1 MEIAIA
7 IIVVASALGGVYL
20 GHWFTLKSIA
30 HVQPSTQDTI
40 KMNLAMLEDE
50 DDDPYKP
57 NDGDM
62 GEAQRQNAPESVNEY
77 INRIK
82 QKYGKNPEDMYG
94 LPGSS

>member
-1 MEIAIA
+1 MELAIA

-30 HVQPSTQDTI
+30 HVQPSTKDTI
-40 KMNLAMLEDE
+40 AMNIEYMAEE
-50 DDDPYKP
+50 DDDPYAP
-57 NDGDM
+57 NDGDTKEKVK
-62 GEAQRQNAPESVNEY
+62 GNIPESVNEY

-82 QKYGKNPEDMYG
+82 QQYGKRPEDMFG